1 MRTFRKMKQ
10 FGSSGAGAT
19 GGKNNEAVLVQNPTL
34 TTQTVTLQ
42 CLAPDGSLVFV
53 GPLNIPTNS
62 IVLYPFFTYGFT
74 GSTAALNV
82 YELF

>member
-1 MRTFRKMKQ
+1 MRTFRKMRQ
-10 FGSSGAGAT
+10 FGSSGTGAT
-19 GGKNNEAVLVQNPTL
+19 GGKSNEALLVQNPTA

-42 CLAPDGSLVFV
+42 CLAPDGSITYV

-62 IVLYPFFTYGFT
+62 LVVYPFFTYGFT
-74 GSTAALNV
+74 GSTAGLKA